1 MPKPQQPQKEYYR
14 LFIDESGTAN
24 PLDINSEIYVLSGC
38 MIKKSDSRDLKIS
51 ADQIKFKYWNSTDV
65 VFHSYEIGRKEGEF
79 GIFKKD
85 ENLYKSFLND
95 LENFLFIPRFKM
107 FFVVVDKSKARKF
120 GWDETKVLKD
130 TTSFL
135 VRNFLLI
142 LLTNNCKGEII
153 IESASAQKDIFLLQS
168 VAYFLGSGIENPKV
182 TYEKVQDTLTSVSFV
197 TKQNNDTEEQIAD
210 LFGYAAKLN
219 YLQQQ
224 KMILP
229 NRLYEQMIIKAF
241 KRSLYKV
248 PMTARPKKDKLFK
261 EVEPF
266 LVLP

>member
-1 MPKPQQPQKEYYR
+1 MLKPLQLPKEYYR

-24 PLDINSEIYVLSGC
+24 PLDLKSDIYILSGC
-38 MIKKSDSRDLKIS
+38 MIKKTDSHDLKIM
-51 ADQIKFKYWNSTDV
+51 ADQIKFKYWNNTDI
-65 VFHSYEIGRKEGEF
+65 VFHSYEIGRKEGKF
-79 GIFKKD
+79 SIFKQD
-85 ENLYKSFLND
+85 ANLYKNFLDD

-107 FFVVVDKSKARKF
+107 FFIVVDKKEARKF
-120 GWDETKVLKD
+120 GWDEIKVLKD
-130 TTSFL
+130 TTLFL

-142 LLTNNCKGEII
+142 LLTNNGKGEII

-168 VAYFLGSGIENPKV
+168 VAYFLGSGIEDLKI
-182 TYEKVQDTLTSVSFV
+182 TYEKIQELLTSVSFV
-197 TKQNNDTEEQIAD
+197 TKQNNDIEEQIAD
-210 LFGYAAKLN
+210 LFGYGAKLN

-224 KMILP
+224 KRNLP
-229 NRLYEQMIIKAF
+229 DKLYEQMILRAF

-248 PMTARPKKDKLFK
+248 PTGAGPKKDKLFK